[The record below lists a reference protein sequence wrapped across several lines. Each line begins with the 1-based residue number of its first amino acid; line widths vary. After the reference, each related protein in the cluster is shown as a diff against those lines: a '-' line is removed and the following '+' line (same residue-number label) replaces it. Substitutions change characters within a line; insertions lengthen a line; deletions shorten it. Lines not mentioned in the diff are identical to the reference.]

1 MKKFFVLITIL
12 FVTPGLFG
20 QNKTNFGFDFDYAQ
34 FGYDS
39 TSNYVEVYYSF
50 NQNDLTLNSNDSSNY
65 VQGVLKISIED
76 TSSGKKLVD
85 KEWNVI
91 NEIKDTSAAD
101 KGLVGELG
109 FVLPKGTYKTVVEGR
124 DAVKTD
130 RKKSITEYFKILPF
144 WKDQAAISDL
154 QFASRIIQDS
164 PNKNSIFYKNTYEI
178 IPSTMNIFGENQP
191 VLFYYLELY
200 NLKNLPNGNIKLES
214 IVYNSRGKIVS
225 NKTKIISNTLNS
237 RVEVG
242 TVVVNK
248 YPTDSYV
255 MTEALLD
262 SAANIGISSSKRFY
276 IYNPSIPQPD
286 TVYNNNTESLSSEF
300 NIMSEDELD
309 KIFKESQYIAA
320 SNEIKQ
326 YESIQTLDGKRKFL
340 YEFWKNRDTNPATSI
355 NEAYQDY
362 MNRVQKCNE
371 RYSNMGREGWKTDR
385 GRVFLIYGEP
395 SEIERFPNQQNTK
408 PYEIWHYNDLQ
419 GGVIFV
425 FADLTGFSQ
434 YTLVHSTMRGELRDD
449 NWMTRVAT
457 N

>member
-1 MKKFFVLITIL
+1 MKKSFLLFIIL
-12 FVTPGLFG
+12 FVTPLLFG

-39 TSNYVEVYYSF
+39 LSNYVEVYYSF
-50 NQNDLTLNSNDSSNY
+50 NQNDLTLNTTDSSNF
-65 VQGVLKISIED
+65 VEGVLKVSIED
-76 TSSGKKLVD
+76 TASGKKFVN

-91 NEIKDTSAAD
+91 NNIKDTSSVN

-109 FVLPKGTYKTVVEGR
+109 FVLPKGSYKVMVEGR
-124 DAVKTD
+124 DAVNKD
-130 RKKSITEYFKILPF
+130 NKKSITEYFKVLPF
-144 WKDQAAISDL
+144 WKGGAAISDL

-164 PNKNSIFYKNTYEI
+164 PNKNSLFYKNTFEI
-178 IPSTMNIFGENQP
+178 IPATMNIFGDNQP

-200 NLKNLPNGNIKLES
+200 NLKNLPDGNIKLES
-214 IVYNSRGKIVS
+214 VVYNSRGKVVS
-225 NKTKIISNTLNS
+225 NKIKTISNTLNS

-248 YPTDSYV
+248 YPTDSYT

-276 IYNPSIPQPD
+276 VYNPSIPQPD

-309 KIFKESQYIAA
+309 KIFQESKYIAA
-320 SNEIKQ
+320 TNEIKQ
-326 YESIQTLDGKRKFL
+326 YEGIETLEGKRKFL
-340 YEFWKNRDTNPATSI
+340 YNFWKNRDLNPATSI

-362 MNRVQKCNE
+362 MNRVQKSNE
-371 RYSNMGREGWKTDR
+371 RFSSMGKEGWKTDR
-385 GRVFLIYGEP
+385 GRVYLIYGEP

-408 PYEIWHYNDLQ
+408 PYEIWHYNELQ

-457 N
+457 Y